1 MEINKRQKEIIQLIE
16 NLDISPTMYK
26 NAVEKYEAITR
37 YLQGHGF
44 NADMY
49 PQGSFALGT
58 VVRPRKDNKDANYDL
73 DFICQVKKARD
84 ETTATML
91 WKELKEVLEKS
102 PYADNLVKDDK
113 CFTIEY
119 ADING
124 VGFSIDIVPA
134 ADESVERKLKL
145 KSESEHPDLIDTSI
159 VLPDT
164 SRDRSMWVTN
174 NPRGYRAWFEN
185 INEPYRRHS
194 REEYRRALFEKHSTF
209 YSSIEAI
216 PVELER
222 SSVQRVIQILKKHR
236 DEFYAKC
243 AYRKPISA
251 IIGTLVA
258 KIAENQPPYLSVFEL
273 LEKVLITLCNH
284 SRNDEMLYKEN
295 GKWKI
300 PNPANPD
307 DNLADSWNDDT
318 CDKFFSWI
326 NQAKIDLIDALSY
339 EDERFQAFME
349 NAFGLEFIK
358 KHWGDKYRPV
368 RPKPIHP
375 SNAPKPWGD

>member
-1 MEINKRQKEIIQLIE
+1 MEVNIRQKEIIQLIE

-26 NAVEKYEAITR
+26 NAVEKYEAITQ

-73 DFICQVKKARD
+73 DFICQVKKTRD

-102 PYADNLVKDDK
+102 PYADNLVTDDK

-124 VGFSIDIVPA
+124 IGFSIDIVPA

-185 INEPYRRHS
+185 INEPYRQYS
-194 REEYRRALFEKHSTF
+194 KEEYRRALFEKHSTV

-243 AYRKPISA
+243 EYRKPISA

-258 KIAENQPPYLSVFEL
+258 KIAKNQPPHLSVFEL

-284 SRNDEMLYKEN
+284 SKNDEMLYKEN

-318 CDKFFSWI
+318 CDKFFFWI
-326 NQAKIDLIDALSY
+326 NRAKIDLIDALSY
-339 EDERFQAFME
+339 EDEKFQAFME

-375 SNAPKPWGD
+375 SNAPKPWGN